1 MVTAKDIGINLCFFI
16 YNDVIAYNKHYTLT
30 LSNILT
36 KIFSWVGGENK
47 NKIGIKFFCI
57 CKRRGG
63 LATLQR
69 LARKATVYRCIIMC
83 M

>member
-36 KIFSWVGGENK
+36 KIFSWLGEENEGK
-47 NKIGIKFFCI
+47 KVLNLLLLMWNYVFKSCCNAS
-57 CKRRGG
+57 CKGNECKTY
-63 LATLQR
+63 L
-69 LARKATVYRCIIMC
+69 VNN
-83 M
+83 